1 MKKISKI
8 TLENFRVFSGKRE
21 ISFNN
26 SNNQPADFICIYG
39 KNGFGKTSLFDG
51 FEWFFTG
58 EIHLLQKDLKNNITR
73 YEGNVLK
80 NRYASENEGASIS
93 VEFSDGKCGRRTV
106 VKRYDSI
113 NDYNKGKPSGEC
125 KE

>member
-113 NDYNKGKPSGEC
+113 N
-125 KE
+125 

>member
-80 NRYASENEGASIS
+80 NR
-93 VEFSDGKCGRRTV
+93 
-106 VKRYDSI
+106 
-113 NDYNKGKPSGEC
+113 
-125 KE
+125 